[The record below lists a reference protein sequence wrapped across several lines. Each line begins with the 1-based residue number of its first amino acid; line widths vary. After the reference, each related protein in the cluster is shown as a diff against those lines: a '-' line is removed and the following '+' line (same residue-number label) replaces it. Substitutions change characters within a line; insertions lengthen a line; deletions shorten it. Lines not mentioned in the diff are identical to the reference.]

1 MDFVVVDVE
10 TANADLSS
18 ICQIGIASFQSDS
31 LADAWVSL
39 VNPGAPFSS
48 TNISIHGI
56 YPRDVE
62 SAPTWPEIYPHVADR
77 LQGMV
82 VVSHTPFDRVALER
96 ACLRANMQDCDC
108 MWLDSAA
115 VVRRAWPE
123 FSQSGYGL
131 ANVARCFGIDYQ
143 AHDAL
148 EDARCAGLI
157 LLRAIEHTGIR
168 AEEWLRYAGHHRSS
182 QSGSLGHSHT
192 GWKSYPGPVKR
203 EGNPD
208 GKLAGEVVVF
218 TGELTVSRSEAAKV
232 ASMAGCQV
240 DDGVTKRTT
249 LLVVGDQDIE
259 RLAGHD
265 KSSKERKAELLIN
278 KGHMIQILTESDF
291 QHLLAWAAKA
301 DNN

>member
-18 ICQIGIASFQSDS
+18 ICQIGIASFQNNS
-31 LADAWVSL
+31 LAESWVSL
-39 VNPGAPFSS
+39 VNPEAHFSS

-56 YPRDVE
+56 YPHDVE
-62 SAPTWPEIYPHVADR
+62 SAPTWSEVYPHVANR
-77 LQGMV
+77 LQEMV

-96 ACLRANMQDCDC
+96 ACLRANVPAYDC

-131 ANVARCFGIDYQ
+131 ANVARCFGIEYE

-168 AEEWLRYAGHHRSS
+168 AEEWLGYAGHISNQSS
-182 QSGSLGHSHT
+182 SSNQSHS
-192 GWKSYPGPVKR
+192 GWKAFPGPVKR
-203 EGNPD
+203 EGNPS
-208 GKLAGEVVVF
+208 GRLFGEVVVF
-218 TGELTVSRSEAAKV
+218 TGELSVSRSEAAE
-232 ASMAGCQV
+232 AAARAGSQV

-278 KGHMIQILTESDF
+278 KGQMIQILTESDF
-291 QHLLAWAAKA
+291 KHLLAWAAKS
-301 DNN
+301 DIN